1 MPYDLE
7 GAAAF
12 TALSKQ
18 LETTG
23 LSRFELRRVC
33 SIANAV
39 AIQIEEGYGNSEAV
53 MHLIKALYAVACT
66 YEKARASKIAAVI
79 KKMESDLERLR
90 LL

>member
-7 GAAAF
+7 SAAAF

-23 LSRFELRRVC
+23 LSRFELRRVG

-39 AIQIEEGYGNSEAV
+39 AIQIEEGFANSEAV
-53 MHLIKALYAVACT
+53 MYLIKALYAVAST
-66 YEKARASKIAAVI
+66 YEMARASKIAAVI
-79 KKMESDLERLR
+79 KNMESLVSTMKTK
-90 LL
+90 